1 MKWRHLSMAT
11 FRKANQW
18 KRDWTRNVATRR
30 TWRVTTF
37 APFRKSTPALRAVSR
52 AGASVVG
59 PRHYSLETTA
69 RSHYAARAMSVSEQN
84 ESVPTTS
91 KWVLFGAGWFT
102 IDRPVSIR
110 KIGRA
115 PPPSS
120 FQARA
125 QRPMTVCD
133 GLPELN
139 LWKRPL
145 MKTAFVFGSTCNC
158 SRNFLSWWRTRRGAM
173 VRSRVSALRHLF
185 HCESL
190 ARRCDSISQRETL
203 NATLKSHPQH
213 TLVGVYSFW
222 CYPLGKW
229 KKFPSNLLTASYPRY
244 KRYGRNMKK
253 SER

>member
-1 MKWRHLSMAT
+1 MSWGRAIIHSRQRPVLITPLAQCPFPSKT
-11 FRKANQW
+11 N
-18 KRDWTRNVATRR
+18 
-30 TWRVTTF
+30 
-37 APFRKSTPALRAVSR
+37 PFRQRA
-52 AGASVVG
+52 
-59 PRHYSLETTA
+59 
-69 RSHYAARAMSVSEQN
+69 N
-84 ESVPTTS
+84 ECYSVPVDLRSTGRF
-91 KWVLFGAGWFT
+91 LFGKLEG
-102 IDRPVSIR
+102 
-110 KIGRA
+110 